1 MSFTTPTP
9 SEPDFHATSPQPAG
23 AQPAA
28 ATPHSPLP
36 AQPASAIPGAARAGS
51 AAQRRWPA
59 LAVLCVSL
67 LLVTLDNTI
76 LNVALPS
83 LVRDLQ
89 ATTTD
94 LQWIVDAYILVFAG
108 LLLVAGSLADRLGRK
123 RTFLAGVCLF
133 AAGSAW
139 AAFSGSV
146 HVLIAARASM
156 GIGAALIMPSTLAI
170 ITDMF
175 RDPGERQR
183 AIGLWAATSGL
194 GIALGPVIGGLLLDH
209 FWWGSVFLLNVP
221 VAAVGIGCAIP
232 LVPNSRNEQAKR
244 ADLVGATLSVAG
256 LGLLV
261 WAIIEAPAHG
271 WSSARVLVSGV
282 VGLLVLAAFVLWERR
297 SMHPMLEL
305 RFFRRRAFSGAVT
318 SVAFVTFGLFGTLF
332 VLTQYLQFVLGY
344 TPLQAGVRALPAAGA
359 IAVVAPL
366 SSLVLARAG
375 TRVTIT
381 SALCF
386 ISGGLWLLSR
396 TTTGSTYGDL
406 VGALV
411 LLGVGAGLAIP
422 SATGSVMGS
431 VPQRHTGVGAGTNG
445 TFLQVGGALGVAV
458 IGSLLITRYQGQL
471 ANALPPQVP
480 QAVRD
485 TILGSI
491 GGAQHVAA
499 QIGGRTGQAL
509 DQAARSA
516 FVDGMRIGL
525 AAAAIV
531 TAAAAATALVAL
543 PVRSRASRAASNGT
557 TGKGGVDAAPDDHQD
572 SR

>member
-1 MSFTTPTP
+1 MVHQTPTP
-9 SEPDFHATSPQPAG
+9 SPPDPDPLAIPPQPPG
-23 AQPAA
+23 TQAA
-28 ATPHSPLP
+28 AAALYLPLP
-36 AQPASAIPGAARAGS
+36 GQRATPQPEARRGGAAR
-51 AAQRRWPA
+51 RRWLA

-76 LNVALPS
+76 LNVALPT

-108 LLLVAGSLADRLGRK
+108 LLLVGGSLADRVGRK

-146 HVLIAARASM
+146 DVLITARASM

-175 RDPGERQR
+175 RDRGERQR

-221 VAAVGIGCAIP
+221 VAVAGIVCAVP
-232 LVPNSRNEQAKR
+232 LVPDSRNERAKR

-261 WAIIEAPAHG
+261 WAIIEAPVHG
-271 WSSARVLVSGV
+271 WWSSARVFVSGV
-282 VGLLVLAAFVLWERR
+282 AGVLVLTGFVLWERR
-297 SMHPMLEL
+297 SRHPMLEL
-305 RFFRRRAFSGAVT
+305 GFFGRRAFSGAVT
-318 SVAFVTFGLFGTLF
+318 SVGFVMFGLFGTLF
-332 VLTQYLQFVLGY
+332 VLTQYLQFILGY
-344 TPLQAGVRALPAAGA
+344 TPLQAGIRALPAAGA

-366 SSLVLARAG
+366 STVLVARAG

-396 TTTGSTYGDL
+396 TTTASTYRDVV
-406 VGALV
+406 VGMV

-431 VPQRHTGVGAGTNG
+431 LPQQHTGVGAGTNG

-458 IGSLLITRYQGQL
+458 IGSLLITRYQDQV
-471 ANALPPQVP
+471 ANVAPPHLP
-480 QAVRD
+480 QAVRE
-485 TILGSI
+485 TALGSI

-499 QIGGRTGQAL
+499 QLGGVAGQAL

-516 FVDGMRIGL
+516 FIDGMSVGL
-525 AAAAIV
+525 TAGTAV
-531 TAAAAATALVAL
+531 AAAAAVTALVAL
-543 PVRSRASRAASNGT
+543 PAKSRHSSRPSSNRNAAGDRSDTAT
-557 TGKGGVDAAPDDHQD
+557 DDL
-572 SR
+572 